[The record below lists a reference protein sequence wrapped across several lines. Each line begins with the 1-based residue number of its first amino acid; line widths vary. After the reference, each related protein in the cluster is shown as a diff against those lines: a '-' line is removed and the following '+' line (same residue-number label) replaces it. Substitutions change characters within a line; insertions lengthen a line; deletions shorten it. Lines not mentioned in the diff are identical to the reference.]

1 MKFNIKI
8 NIIKNKKMK
17 LFSEKLTK
25 LKFSLLLAFSVLEI
39 ICFIILFISYRPL
52 YLKVFDQAKEA
63 SINKT
68 ISITHT
74 LNEILKLS
82 LNECLLDLKL
92 AGKHMSFLAYNSIN
106 NNSQYY
112 NNLINNKDKHIFF
125 GTTEEL
131 KKNFSDYYDE
141 NENKFLF
148 HEKYIKDYVEN
159 NSNQINI
166 LNYLMDKEKHPEL
179 NSISYF
185 KEKGNIND
193 IKDNETK
200 KLFAKYLLSIL
211 KTNYIKRFVIR
222 GSDFEINH
230 YFMLTKEELY
240 FYPPESFEKSS
251 AYKLKNIYNCHNNI
265 TECLYNTIINKME
278 NISKNQNIKEKKRF
292 PFVPITYINFE
303 NITNILCLNIP
314 FEKKLIFDNNDSDE
328 LLICMEINMEKIFH
342 KNMFGTK
349 EGFNFILFID
359 NEGDKIPIYTDH
371 TEIFEEIKKVFTNSK
386 FKKYS
391 LNSDYHRYFDHF
403 DFFQFL
409 YIDLFKEPS
418 LLEKYEISL
427 DDIFDEYNII
437 EKKILD
443 EVNKFNITG
452 DDYITLDIQK
462 TTCNSDIYYNGQK
475 CSKDNFML
483 IIHPLKSNF
492 HPINNFF
499 IDETD
504 IQINQILFYSMSII
518 SNNYKY
524 MKWKIN
530 QIIVIKIIKLF
541 IFYFFSSLCFILL
554 YFIFVQFFYDNKYNS
569 INQILNIIKDGSF
582 FDIKDKNELI
592 QKKQEINIDT
602 NNKDMT
608 EIKNLFDYLV
618 KTMLLKINFELNENN
633 VNKKEIN
640 IDKKN
645 KNLKSTSSVNT
656 KNNALNK
663 NNIDNLNEYM
673 DIIKNKNDNEIWIMF
688 AFIISYNHFR
698 RGLYKLS
705 ENEFKNLIIEVNKYL
720 HKLSDKNEYNDSKLK
735 DSISRCSK
743 ISYLNEYSLTNELSE
758 NTLPIIKVKL
768 MIQKIY
774 YLLALSIF
782 NQEKLKSN
790 SDKKYN
796 KEKTKLRIEEAI
808 KYFDECKNISILL
821 GTDTIRQIFS
831 LIMISKCYIELKNY
845 KESMLNINEALLLYS
860 DLQKAF
866 KDKPYFNPKIM
877 MFTENYIFQNIMLSM
892 AQITYSFN
900 KYPQSCWILM
910 KMIETS
916 PFVFNSVHFQA
927 CLYLYNCLSQ
937 IESSYNLPLRQIDK
951 YKKKINKMLARI
963 NVRLYNKEKK
973 GNIDSRYTNNNLT
986 SAPSTTNS
994 HINNLSFSIENFGIN
1009 SNFKKLT
1016 KSKEMVANKFSMSI
1030 NSVNHFLKN
1039 RYKTITLCIS
1049 EKVIAEINGDEL
1061 KDVIIKFFKKCFSNG
1076 IEEDKFSFIQFSCN
1090 GKKTI
1095 SIKTDSLEIFL
1106 QKLEVNKMAF
1116 KINEAYTKNNDR
1128 IQFMEFSNL
1137 FLNIIKSYKQTNYDD
1152 RVDNII
1158 IIFINTSD
1166 IRFNG
1171 QKECVDTINELN
1183 NNNYSVIIFTYDIE
1197 IDEEKIEG
1205 IYSFVYGLND
1215 GHFIQVKNY
1224 QQIKQILMNFCIKD
1238 SQEKFHNYNYEINDY
1253 IL

>member
-1 MKFNIKI
+1 
-8 NIIKNKKMK
+8 MK

-25 LKFSLLLAFSVLEI
+25 LKFSLILAFSILEI
-39 ICFIILFISYRPL
+39 ICFIILFISYKPL

-68 ISITHT
+68 ISITQT

-82 LNECLLDLKL
+82 LNEYLLDLKL

-112 NNLINNKDKHIFF
+112 QKLINNEDKHIFF

-131 KKNFSDYYDE
+131 KKNFSDYYDS
-141 NENKFLF
+141 NEHKFLF
-148 HEKYIKDYVEN
+148 KEKYIKDYVEN
-159 NSNQINI
+159 KSNQINI
-166 LNYLMDKEKHPEL
+166 LHDLMNKTKHPEL
-179 NSISYF
+179 NSISYY
-185 KEKGNIND
+185 KEGGNISD
-193 IKDNETK
+193 IEENQTK
-200 KLFAKYLLSIL
+200 KLFSKYLISIL
-211 KTNYIKRFVIR
+211 KTNYIKRFVVR

-230 YFMLTKEELY
+230 YFMLTKEEIY
-240 FYPPESFEKSS
+240 IYPPESFENSLVN
-251 AYKLKNIYNCHNNI
+251 KLKDIYNCTINFS
-265 TECLYNTIINKME
+265 ECLYNRIFSTMR
-278 NISKNQNIKEKKRF
+278 NISESQNIHAKRF
-292 PFVPITYINFE
+292 PIVPITHIDFE

-314 FEKKLIFDNNDSDE
+314 FEEKLSSNNNSDDI
-328 LLICMEINMEKIFH
+328 LICLEIDMAKIFH
-342 KNMFGTK
+342 ENMFRTK
-349 EGFNFILFID
+349 EGFRFVLFMD
-359 NEGDKIPIYTDH
+359 NENDTIPIYTDH
-371 TEIFEEIKKVFTNSK
+371 TEIFDEIKDVFNNSK

-391 LNSDYHRYFDHF
+391 LNSSYHAYFNHF
-403 DFFQFL
+403 DFFQFF
-409 YIDLFKEPS
+409 YIDLFKDAS
-418 LLEKYEISL
+418 LLDKYQISL
-427 DDIFDEYNII
+427 EDILNEYLII

-443 EVNKFNITG
+443 EKNKFNITN
-452 DDYITLDIQK
+452 DEYITLDIQK
-462 TTCNSDIYYNGQK
+462 TTCNSDIYYNGKK

-483 IIHPLKSNF
+483 IIHPLKSMF
-492 HPINNFF
+492 YSINDFF

-504 IQINQILFYSMSII
+504 KQIDQILFYSMSII

-530 QIIVIKIIKLF
+530 QIIVIKIVKLF
-541 IFYFFSSLCFILL
+541 IFYFLSSLSFILL
-554 YFIFVQFFYDNKYNS
+554 FFILVQIFYDYKYDS
-569 INQILNIIKDGSF
+569 INQILNIIKDGAF
-582 FDIKDKNELI
+582 FEIKDKNELI
-592 QKKQEINIDT
+592 QKKQELNIDT
-602 NNKDMT
+602 NNKDMN

-618 KTMLLKINFELNENN
+618 KTMLLKINFETNENN
-633 VNKKEIN
+633 FNKKETN
-640 IDKKN
+640 KDKKI
-645 KNLKSTSSVNT
+645 KNQKNTSSL
-656 KNNALNK
+656 NAKTNSLNK
-663 NNIDNLNEYM
+663 SNIDNLNEYM

-688 AFIISYNHFR
+688 AFIIAYNHFR

-705 ENEFKNLIIEVNKYL
+705 ENQFKNLTIEVNKYL

-758 NTLPIIKVKL
+758 NTLPIIKAKL
-768 MIQKIY
+768 MVQKIY

-790 SDKKYN
+790 TDKKYN
-796 KEKTKLRIEEAI
+796 KEKAKLRIEEAI

-821 GTDTIRQIFS
+821 GTDSIRQIFS

-845 KESMLNINEALLLYS
+845 KESMININEALLLYS

-877 MFTENYIFQNIMLSM
+877 MFTENYIFQNIMLTM
-892 AQITYSFN
+892 AQITFNFN

-910 KMIETS
+910 KMIETC
-916 PFVFNSVHFQA
+916 PFVFNSIHFQA
-927 CLYLYNCLSQ
+927 CLLLYNCLNQ
-937 IESSYNLPLRQIDK
+937 IETSYNLPLRQTDK

-973 GNIDSRYTNNNLT
+973 GNIDSRNNNNNLT
-986 SAPSTTNS
+986 SIPSTTNS
-994 HINNLSFSIENFGIN
+994 HINNLSFSIENLGIS
-1009 SNFKKLT
+1009 SNIKKLT
-1016 KSKEMVANKFSMSI
+1016 KNREMATNKYSVSI
-1030 NSVNHFLKN
+1030 NSVNHFLRN

-1049 EKVIAEINGDEL
+1049 EKVIAEINGNEL

-1076 IEEDKFSFIQFSCN
+1076 LEEDKFSFIQFSCN

-1095 SIKTDSLEIFL
+1095 SIKCDSLEIFL

-1137 FLNIIKSYKQTNYDD
+1137 FSNIIKSYKQTNYDD
-1152 RVDNII
+1152 KVDNII

-1197 IDEEKIEG
+1197 IEEEKIEG

-1224 QQIKQILMNFCIKD
+1224 QQIKQVLMNFCIKD

>member
-1 MKFNIKI
+1 
-8 NIIKNKKMK
+8 MK

-25 LKFSLLLAFSVLEI
+25 LKFLLFLTFSILEI
-39 ICFIILFISYRPL
+39 ICFLILFISYKPL
-52 YLKVFDQAKEA
+52 YLKVFNQEKKA
-63 SINKT
+63 SIEKT
-68 ISITHT
+68 DLITNN
-74 LNEILKLS
+74 LNEILRLS
-82 LNECLLDLKL
+82 LDKYLLDLKL
-92 AGKHMSFLAYNSIN
+92 AGKHISFLAHNKIN

-112 NNLINNKDKHIFF
+112 QNVINNEDKHIFF
-125 GTTEEL
+125 GTIEEL
-131 KKNFSDYYDE
+131 KINFSEYY
-141 NENKFLF
+141 NEEDGKFLYK
-148 HEKYIKDYVEN
+148 EKYMKDYIEN
-159 NSNQINI
+159 NSNQINA
-166 LNYLMDKEKHPEL
+166 LNDLMDKAKHPEL
-179 NSISYF
+179 NSISFY
-185 KEKGNIND
+185 KENGT
-193 IKDNETK
+193 IKDIENK
-200 KLFAKYLLSIL
+200 KMKKVFIKYLISIL
-211 KTNYIKRFVIR
+211 KTNYIKRFLVK
-222 GSDFEINH
+222 GYELELDH
-230 YFMLTKEELY
+230 YFLLTKEELY
-240 FYPPESFEKSS
+240 IYPPEPFIGSMV
-251 AYKLKNIYNCHNNI
+251 YKLKDIYYCGNNNSA
-265 TECLYNTIINKME
+265 ECVYDKIIDILETAKK
-278 NISKNQNIKEKKRF
+278 SQNLEGERF
-292 PFVPITYINFE
+292 PIIPITHISFE
-303 NITNILCLNIP
+303 NITNVLCLNMP
-314 FEKKLIFDNNDSDE
+314 FDE
-328 LLICMEINMEKIFH
+328 AINFEFFTKSLLLCAEINITKIFSNNLF
-342 KNMFGTK
+342 KIK
-349 EGFNFILFID
+349 PAFNFILFFE
-359 NEGDKIPIYTDH
+359 NENDKIPIYTDRI
-371 TEIFEEIKKVFTNSK
+371 EIFDEIRKVFNDSK
-386 FKKYS
+386 FKKFS
-391 LNSDYHRYFDHF
+391 LNSDYHLYFKHF
-403 DFFQFL
+403 DFFQFF

-418 LLEKYEISL
+418 LFDKYNISL
-427 DDIFDEYNII
+427 DELFDEFKII
-437 EKKILD
+437 ETKILD
-443 EVNKFNITG
+443 SLDNFNITR
-452 DDYITLDIQK
+452 DEYITLDIQK
-462 TTCNSDIYYNGQK
+462 TTCKTDIYYNGEK
-475 CSKDNFML
+475 CLKDDFMI
-483 IIHPLKSNF
+483 IIHPLKSYF
-492 HPINNFF
+492 HLINEFF
-499 IDETD
+499 IDESNIK
-504 IQINQILFYSMSII
+504 IQQILFYSMSVI
-518 SNNYKY
+518 SDNYKY
-524 MKWKIN
+524 IKWKIN
-530 QIIVIKIIKLF
+530 LIIIFKIIKLF
-541 IFYFFSSLCFILL
+541 FFYFISALCFITL
-554 YFIFVQFFYDNKYNS
+554 YFIFVQIFYDSKYNS
-569 INQILNIIKDGSF
+569 INQILNIINDGSF
-582 FDIKDKNELI
+582 FEIKNKNEII
-592 QKKQEINIDT
+592 QKKENIIIET

-877 MFTENYIFQNIMLSM
+877 MFTENYIFQNIMLSI

-900 KYPQSCWILM
+900 KYPKSCWILM

-1090 GKKTI
+1090 GEKTI